1 MAELQ
6 RRRAECLALAAN
18 ESDLDIK
25 GSLLAR
31 AASLGADIRE
41 ARRRKAIMPRA
52 LRVAGLKKPDKQD
65 ALLHEAVG
73 LRCDV
78 G

>member
-6 RRRAECLALAAN
+6 RRRAECLALAATEN
-18 ESDLDIK
+18 DLDIK

-41 ARRRKAIMPRA
+41 ARRRKAIVPRA
-52 LRVAGLKKPDKQD
+52 LRAAGLKKPGKQD
-65 ALLHEAVG
+65 ALLHADAAI
-73 LRCDV
+73 RCDA